1 MGPWGFVGLAYGIV
15 WGAIAVYCYLL
26 KQRYRA
32 AEIELARLELDAGKS
47 KQWLKVNDFSSA
59 G

>member
-1 MGPWGFVGLAYGIV
+1 MGPWGFVALAYGIV

-32 AEIELARLELDAGKS
+32 AEIELAQLDAPQDNRKDG
-47 KQWLKVNDFSSA
+47 
-59 G
+59 